1 MRPAIKHIYPFCG
14 RANVQVENQDDG
26 MLAAFGKFVAPD
38 VELVFHSGNP
48 NNLPLANSSM

>member
-1 MRPAIKHIYPFCG
+1 
-14 RANVQVENQDDG
+14 VENQDDG